1 MNQKPWE
8 IEPNL
13 QKEYLCQLGHIIR
26 DVRQGVLDLHDPD
39 DGDGPWSLGC
49 RAYERTINILEKSA
63 ESLPWLK
70 VIREQSLY
78 FLILIDGVPLRFYK
92 GRYDSPPERTLRK
105 DYPELRFRQL
115 SFDQRE
121 WMWRLAVETDYD
133 GSVLRITVAQYEEKG
148 NFRNPWEIPLTEPI
162 PAITSL
168 TETRADSV
176 ILEIPPLIPR
186 DETILEGM
194 EDASGE

>member
-13 QKEYLCQLGHIIR
+13 QKDCLCQLGHIIR

-49 RAYERTINILEKSA
+49 RAYERMINILEKFT

-70 VIREQSLY
+70 IIREQSLY

-92 GRYDSPPERTLRK
+92 GRFDSL
-105 DYPELRFRQL
+105 
-115 SFDQRE
+115 
-121 WMWRLAVETDYD
+121 
-133 GSVLRITVAQYEEKG
+133 
-148 NFRNPWEIPLTEPI
+148 
-162 PAITSL
+162 
-168 TETRADSV
+168 
-176 ILEIPPLIPR
+176 
-186 DETILEGM
+186 
-194 EDASGE
+194 

>member
-63 ESLPWLK
+63 DSLPWLK
-70 VIREQSLY
+70 VIREAESLFSY
-78 FLILIDGVPLRFYK
+78 PRRRRSISILQG
-92 GRYDSPPERTLRK
+92 
-105 DYPELRFRQL
+105 
-115 SFDQRE
+115 
-121 WMWRLAVETDYD
+121 
-133 GSVLRITVAQYEEKG
+133 
-148 NFRNPWEIPLTEPI
+148 EI
-162 PAITSL
+162 
-168 TETRADSV
+168 
-176 ILEIPPLIPR
+176 
-186 DETILEGM
+186 
-194 EDASGE
+194 